1 MLYLRKIPFV
11 WIAKEIK
18 VTFTNSPKKYVLYS
32 CLLSNFGL
40 MFFLIKY
47 FLRNLFLCL
56 SVTAMDKFKVLLFN
70 AAEN

>member
-1 MLYLRKIPFV
+1 MWV
-11 WIAKEIK
+11 AKEIK

-32 CLLSNFGL
+32 CLLSNFGW

-47 FLRNLFLCL
+47 FLRNLFPWL
-56 SVTAMDKFKVLLFN
+56 SVTAVDKLKRLLFN

>member
-11 WIAKEIK
+11 WVAKEIK

-32 CLLSNFGL
+32 LLSNFGL
-40 MFFLIKY
+40 KFFLIKY
-47 FLRNLFLCL
+47 FLRNLFPCL
-56 SVTAMDKFKVLLFN
+56 SVTAMDKLKVLLFN